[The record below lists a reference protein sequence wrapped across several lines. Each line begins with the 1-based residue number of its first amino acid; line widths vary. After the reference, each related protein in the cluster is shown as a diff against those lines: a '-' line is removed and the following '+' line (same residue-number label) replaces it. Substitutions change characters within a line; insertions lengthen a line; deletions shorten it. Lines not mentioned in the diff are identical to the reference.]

1 MEGLICLPCTSLPL
15 NFHIILT
22 EHRNTVSNSQ
32 IVLFCSPHPLTSAK
46 FCLKGKLY
54 SRGGAGQNVYLS
66 NTCLLR
72 AVLADEVS
80 FLIAL
85 HSFIQKEIV
94 PWIQKQWLGFFLFFP
109 LSFHVFFRLQVQPH
123 FLSVKDWV
131 SMIFD
136 TLLVIV
142 DSHYQPRGHFFS
154 SFYHVSLRNKKQF
167 RNSRVDSSI
176 NCSLEIYDIM

>member
-22 EHRNTVSNSQ
+22 EHRSPVRNSQ
-32 IVLFCSPHPLTSAK
+32 IVLFCCPHPLTSAK

-54 SRGGAGQNVYLS
+54 SRGGAGEDVQLS
-66 NTCLLR
+66 NTCLLC
-72 AVLADEVS
+72 AVLADEVQ
-80 FLIAL
+80 FLL
-85 HSFIQKEIV
+85 YRRRLYPGSRNHGQVFS
-94 PWIQKQWLGFFLFFP
+94 FFP
-109 LSFHVFFRLQVQPH
+109 LSFHVFLHLQVQPH

-176 NCSLEIYDIM
+176 NCSHEIYDIM